1 MENKGTYL
9 GTMIA
14 LASVAFGFLAA
25 GAWNTFV
32 ADLFKAFFP
41 PTTGIWGDLVYAVIA
56 TIIAIV
62 VMSSLAK
69 LAAREIG
76 PRS

>member
-14 LASVAFGFLAA
+14 LASVAFGLLAA
-25 GAWNTFV
+25 GAWNTFIGELV
-32 ADLFKAFFP
+32 KQYLP
-41 PTTGIWGDLVYAVIA
+41 PGSGLWGDLVYAVLV
-56 TIIAIV
+56 TLLAIF
-62 VMSSLAK
+62 VMNNLAK
-69 LAAREIG
+69 LAAKEIG